1 MNTKFDVGQRVTY
14 PVVQTLE
21 GKITGISVGKSGAI
35 NYAIGAHWYAE
46 SDLTPNIFGGIDNSV
61 VENPATEPVKEGEPV
76 KLYCVKDYRGK
87 LTRGKIYEVKDGFM
101 RYDDGSKAFMQWM
114 DIAED
119 IKESWLFKD
128 GYLVP
133 LVRRPA
139 KVGEWVYVTG
149 GAGKHAYTTNR
160 IYKAFRVCDDFGD
173 HPNSVFFDNDG
184 RGCVNPSEYFVL
196 DGYRGDSE

>member
-1 MNTKFDVGQRVTY
+1 MNTKFNVGQRVTY
-14 PVVQTLE
+14 PVVHTAD
-21 GKITGISVGKSGAI
+21 GNITGIAVSKAGVTS
-35 NYAIGAHWYAE
+35 YAIGPKWYTEDDLKLTAE
-46 SDLTPNIFGGIDNSV
+46 EKAV
-61 VENPATEPVKEGEPV
+61 TEPVAESKPEPV
-76 KLYCVKDYRGK
+76 KLYCVKDYRGN

-139 KVGEWVYVTG
+139 KVGEWVYVTDVHRTTCNGRKPGDIFLIDGDEERPEYSGNGFIWGSGLYLQGVGDDG
-149 GAGKHAYTTNR
+149 GHYL
-160 IYKAFRVCDDFGD
+160 
-173 HPNSVFFDNDG
+173 
-184 RGCVNPSEYFVL
+184 VL
-196 DGYRGDSE
+196 DGYKGDAE

>member
-14 PVVQTLE
+14 PVVHTAD
-21 GKITGISVGKSGAI
+21 GNITGIAVSKAGVTR
-35 NYAIGAHWYAE
+35 YAIGTKWYTEDDLKLTAE
-46 SDLTPNIFGGIDNSV
+46 EKAL
-61 VENPATEPVKEGEPV
+61 TEPVAESKPEPV
-76 KLYCVKDYRGK
+76 KLYCVKDYRGN

-139 KVGEWVYVTG
+139 KVGEWVYIVDADPAFCNWYNGNYKNGDVMRITSLPPVDRRG
-149 GAGKHAYTTNR
+149 SGVMSGKNYMVH
-160 IYKAFRVCDDFGD
+160 
-173 HPNSVFFDNDG
+173 
-184 RGCVNPSEYFVL
+184 SEYLVL
-196 DGYRGDSE
+196 DGYHGDPA